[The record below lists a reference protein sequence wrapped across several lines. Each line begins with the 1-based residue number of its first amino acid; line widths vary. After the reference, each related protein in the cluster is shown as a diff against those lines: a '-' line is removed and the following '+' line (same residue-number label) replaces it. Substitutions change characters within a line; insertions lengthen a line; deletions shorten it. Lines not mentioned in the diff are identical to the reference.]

1 MPFDGGVFTD
11 QAAWRAALPSK
22 IRIVNPTPGGD
33 RFTSLHKAQDYVRRG
48 CARLSACGTR
58 LRFVETHHVTRS
70 AELTAKE
77 LADQAWRLSA
87 RLRREGPAEA
97 RRDSEIAVHPASCAG
112 DEAPKRVGTS
122 NLYGRPFRDR
132 DQPTRKN
139 AQVLKIFELWPFW

>member
-87 RLRREGPAEA
+87 RGYDARGLLRL
-97 RRDSEIAVHPASCAG
+97 DEIARLPCIRPVVLVT
-112 DEAPKRVGTS
+112 KRRSG
-122 NLYGRPFRDR
+122 
-132 DQPTRKN
+132 
-139 AQVLKIFELWPFW
+139 